1 MLAKRILL
9 ILSLIA
15 TLVACAPPAPP
26 AAPTPTPVPPTPT
39 MAPTKAAKE
48 FIFGVILVGPYND
61 HGWSEAHYTA
71 GQYAEKQVP
80 GAKMI
85 YVDNVNAAAKP
96 GVTVPQLVDDMI
108 SKGAKIILTTSDDFK
123 DGTLEAAQKH
133 PELPIINVSGDHAL
147 KEGKDYKAP
156 SNEANF
162 MGRMEYGKMIA
173 GCAAAL
179 TTQTGNIG
187 YLGPLINDETR
198 RLVNSAYLG
207 AKYCW
212 TNYLKKNAAD
222 LKFKVTWIGF
232 WFNIPGQTLDPTK
245 VADDFYNGGY
255 DVVISGIDTTEALV
269 EASKMAK
276 AGNKVWAIPYDFVG
290 ACKEAPEVCLGVPYF
305 NWGPAYVKA
314 IKAVQDGT
322 YKQYWDWNGPD
333 WKDINNPDT
342 SAVGF
347 VKGTALS
354 ADASAKVDTFIKGLG
369 DGSIVLFK
377 GPLNYQ
383 DGTTYLKDGEVATDL
398 QVWYMPQLLQGM
410 EGPSK

>member
-1 MLAKRILL
+1 MFTNKRLWALLALVTIIALL
-9 ILSLIA
+9 V
-15 TLVACAPPAPP
+15 TACRP
-26 AAPTPTPVPPTPT
+26 AATSTPVPPTAVPPT
-39 MAPTKAAKE
+39 AAPTP

-61 HGWSEAHYTA
+61 HGWREAHYTA

-96 GVTVPQLVDDMI
+96 GVTVPKLVDDMI

-147 KEGKDYKAP
+147 KDGKDYKAP

-179 TTQTGNIG
+179 TTQAGKIG

-207 AKYCW
+207 ARYCW

-276 AGNKVWAIPYDFVG
+276 AGKKVWAIPYDFVG

-354 ADASAKVDTFIKGLG
+354 ADVSTQVDAFIKGLG
-369 DGSIVLFK
+369 NGSIVLFK

-383 DGTTYLKDGEVATDL
+383 DGTMYLKDGEVATDL